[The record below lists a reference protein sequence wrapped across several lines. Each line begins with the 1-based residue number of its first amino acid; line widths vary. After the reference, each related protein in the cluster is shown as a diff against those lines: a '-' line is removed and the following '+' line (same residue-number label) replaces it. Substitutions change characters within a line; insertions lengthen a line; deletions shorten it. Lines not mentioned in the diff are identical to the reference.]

1 MEVFADGWNGAAL
14 HAFVLKA
21 QHHDDIAAGE
31 ALGQIVERLDSEPLD
46 VRGQQGRWRD
56 DAHTR
61 THRGQEE
68 DIRAR
73 DPAVQDV
80 AADGDRKVV
89 QPPFASADRQRVEQR
104 LGWVLVR
111 TVPRIDD
118 GRSEEHTSELQ
129 SLMRISYAVFC
140 LKKKEQHHNSSQCLM
155 IRTTKSHTKQ

>member
-1 MEVFADGWNGAAL
+1 MEVFADGWHEAAL

-21 QHHDDIAAGE
+21 QHHDDIAAVE

-73 DPAVQDV
+73 DPA
-80 AADGDRKVV
+80 
-89 QPPFASADRQRVEQR
+89 
-104 LGWVLVR
+104 
-111 TVPRIDD
+111 
-118 GRSEEHTSELQ
+118 RSEEHTSELQ
-129 SLMRISYAVFC
+129 SLMRTSYAVFC
-140 LKKKEQHHNSSQCLM
+140 LTKKNTEHHSTRFDS
-155 IRTTKSHTKQ
+155 RH